1 MKKSLC
7 ILLVLVL
14 LCTPILLVA
23 CDNDVDDDSPV
34 AVEMHKVTIK
44 VKGINQVV
52 EFEVEDGGIIG
63 DFTTYTENT
72 LFTLVSDYYYYTDW
86 NCTKEWDLF
95 RDRVYTD
102 MTLYGERAVAI

>member
-23 CDNDVDDDSPV
+23 CDNDVEDDIPV
-34 AVEMHKVTIK
+34 AVEMHKVTIRVQNVNK
-44 VKGINQVV
+44 VI
-52 EFEVEDGGIIG
+52 EFEIEDGGIIG
-63 DFTTYTENT
+63 DFTTYTDS
-72 LFTLVSDYYYYTDW
+72 FYTLVALYNYYTDW
-86 NCTKEWDLF
+86 SCTKEWDLF

-102 MTLYGERAVAI
+102 MTLYGKFAATM

>member
-23 CDNDVDDDSPV
+23 CNNDVDDDSPV
-34 AVEMHKVTIK
+34 AVEMHTVTIRI
-44 VKGINQVV
+44 KGIDLY

-63 DFTTYTENT
+63 DFTTYTENSLST
-72 LFTLVSDYYYYTDW
+72 FVANYYYYTDM

-102 MTLYGERAVAI
+102 MTLYGVRATTI